1 MSNKREM
8 VARIFPRG
16 IPFADTLKNNA
27 AFVALRRDRFS
38 DCPEFPERS
47 DLYKCVAD
55 LISGRP
61 VDYLEF
67 GVWQGAATDAW
78 RKLNTHP
85 DSRFVGFDTFEG
97 LPEDWED
104 DHPKGTFDT
113 GGAIP
118 KIDDARVS
126 FVKGLFQ
133 NTLRS
138 FLDDF
143 SPRNRLVLNVDCDL
157 YSATLFVLGT
167 LDKHF
172 ESGTI
177 IIFDDF
183 YSMNHETKAFI
194 DYDKSFGRT
203 WRALGKLS
211 ATACGCHGGG
221 PQRWLFLHCRP
232 SGFVRNAAVPAQRRV
247 RREAALR

>member
-1 MSNKREM
+1 MSKKREM
-8 VARIFPRG
+8 VARLLPRG
-16 IPFADTLKNNA
+16 IPFVSTLNNNA
-27 AFVALRRDRFS
+27 AFVALRRNRFS
-38 DCPEFPERS
+38 ECPEFPTRD
-47 DLYKCVAD
+47 DLYRHVAG
-55 LISGRP
+55 LISGP
-61 VDYLEF
+61 IDYFEF

-104 DHPKGTFDT
+104 GHPKGTFNT

-118 KIDDARVS
+118 NIDDARVS

-133 NTLRS
+133 DTLRD
-138 FLDDF
+138 FLDNF
-143 SPRNRLVLNVDCDL
+143 TARNRLVINVDCDL

-172 ESGTI
+172 VPGTI

-194 DYDKSFGRT
+194 DYDRSFSRG
-203 WRALGKLS
+203 WRAIGKMPHCVKV
-211 ATACGCHGGG
+211 AIEITA
-221 PQRWLFLHCRP
+221 
-232 SGFVRNAAVPAQRRV
+232 
-247 RREAALR
+247 